1 MRLSFSRAARAAVAA
16 ASLCLAAC
24 KPTPANDAAA
34 TDTAG
39 GRTSADAAAGVAS
52 STSATPAAASAAA
65 TTAPTAAIVVL
76 YNHPRDTAAF
86 EKYYRETHVPLVQK
100 HAGEVGLTRVIASKF
115 DRTADG
121 KKPPYYREAQLW
133 FPSEDALKRG
143 METPGFKAVAGDLPN
158 FATGGGPTIL
168 ISRETNNP

>member
-52 STSATPAAASAAA
+52 STSATPAASAAA